1 MYNHKRILE
10 LTVKELEMDLEEQK
24 DKVTDANCIVKV
36 KHGLVITLILAYKE
50 LYANP
55 MKAILIK
62 KQQAKKDVTVIR
74 DDEREE
80 FKFEGEEHEESNS

>member
-24 DKVTDANCIVKV
+24 DKVTDANCIVGLR
-36 KHGLVITLILAYKE
+36 HGLVMTLILAYKE
-50 LYANP
+50 LYENP
-55 MKAILIK
+55 LRAILLK
-62 KQQAKKDVTVIR
+62 KQQEKKDVTVIK

-80 FKFEGEEHEESNS
+80 FKFEGEEHDESNR